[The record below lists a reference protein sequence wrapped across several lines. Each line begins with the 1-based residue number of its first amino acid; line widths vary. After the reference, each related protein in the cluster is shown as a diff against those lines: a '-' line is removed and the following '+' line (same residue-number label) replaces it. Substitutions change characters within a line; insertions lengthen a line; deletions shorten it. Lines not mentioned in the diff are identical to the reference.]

1 MTVMTMWKVGDASVT
16 DAPGEARRVGV
27 DVAFAAG
34 DPTALE
40 ALYRDVSPLVYSL
53 AKRALRSESDAE
65 DVTQQT
71 FVSAWKAREG
81 YDPTQG
87 PARAWVVGIARRR
100 IADALAARSRELRA
114 MDAART
120 MPAEPA
126 EHAGGLDKV
135 LLAYEVAALGDP
147 QSTLVSMAFFD
158 GLTHEHIAERLEM
171 PLGTVKSHIRR
182 GLMTLRERWEVS
194 DVAS

>member
-1 MTVMTMWKVGDASVT
+1 MTVITMRKAGDASV
-16 DAPGEARRVGV
+16 AVSPGEPRDAGL
-27 DVAFAAG
+27 DAAFAAG
-34 DPTALE
+34 DPAALE
-40 ALYRDVSPLVYSL
+40 SLYRDVSPLVYSL

-71 FVSAWKAREG
+71 FISAWKAREG

-100 IADALAARSRELRA
+100 IADALATRTKEQRVI
-114 MDAART
+114 DAARGV
-120 MPAEPA
+120 PEPA
-126 EHAGGLDKV
+126 IAHAGGLDTV

-147 QSTLVSMAFFD
+147 QSTLVSMAFFE

-182 GLMTLRERWEVS
+182 GLITLRQRWEVS

>member
-1 MTVMTMWKVGDASVT
+1 MS
-16 DAPGEARRVGV
+16 V

-34 DPTALE
+34 DATALE

-100 IADALAARSRELRA
+100 IADALATRNREQRTI
-114 MDAART
+114 DAARSLPHT
-120 MPAEPA
+120 TE
-126 EHAGGLDKV
+126 EHSGGLDKV

-147 QSTLVSMAFFD
+147 QSTLLSMAFFD

-182 GLMTLRERWEVS
+182 GLITLRERWEVS